1 MYKNGHG
8 PAWSNSLFEDNAEF
22 GYGMLLAQKQIR
34 ERLAMDAQ
42 QLLDSPV
49 ADKAQAWLD
58 TYEDAATNT
67 EPAQALI
74 AALQTAALE
83 GDAKA
88 AAADFLKDADYAAKK
103 YQFIFGGDGWAY
115 DIGFGGLDHVIASNE
130 NVNIVVFDTEVY
142 SNTGGQASKA
152 TQTGAVAKFAA
163 SGKVVKKKDLA
174 QIAMSYG
181 YVYVAQVAMGANA
194 NQCLKAF
201 QEAAAYDG
209 PSIIICYAPCINHG
223 IKMPFN
229 QAEQKKAVAAGYW
242 NLFRFNP
249 DLAKA
254 GKNPFT
260 LDSKA
265 PSADYVQFIE
275 GETRYSALKRSFP
288 GKAEQLFS
296 IAAENSIEKYN
307 KLAAL
312 VDFYAPK
319 GE

>member
-1 MYKNGHG
+1 MC
-8 PAWSNSLFEDNAEF
+8 
-22 GYGMLLAQKQIR
+22 
-34 ERLAMDAQ
+34 
-42 QLLDSPV
+42 PV
-49 ADKAQAWLD
+49 
-58 TYEDAATNT
+58 
-67 EPAQALI
+67 
-74 AALQTAALE
+74 
-83 GDAKA
+83 
-88 AAADFLKDADYAAKK
+88 
-103 YQFIFGGDGWAY
+103 
-115 DIGFGGLDHVIASNE
+115 
-130 NVNIVVFDTEVY
+130 TEVY

-152 TQTGAVAKFAA
+152 TPTGAVAKFAA

-209 PSIIICYAPCINHG
+209 PSLVICYAPCINHG

-242 NLFRFNP
+242 NLFRYNP
-249 DLAKA
+249 ALIAE
-254 GKNPFT
+254 GKNPFS

-265 PSADYVQFIE
+265 PSADYVEFIE

-288 GKAEQLFS
+288 GKAEKLFA

-307 KLAAL
+307 KLAKL
-312 VDFYAPK
+312 VDFYSPEK
-319 GE
+319 

>member
-1 MYKNGHG
+1 
-8 PAWSNSLFEDNAEF
+8 
-22 GYGMLLAQKQIR
+22 
-34 ERLAMDAQ
+34 
-42 QLLDSPV
+42 
-49 ADKAQAWLD
+49 
-58 TYEDAATNT
+58 
-67 EPAQALI
+67 
-74 AALQTAALE
+74 
-83 GDAKA
+83 
-88 AAADFLKDADYAAKK
+88 
-103 YQFIFGGDGWAY
+103 
-115 DIGFGGLDHVIASNE
+115 
-130 NVNIVVFDTEVY
+130 
-142 SNTGGQASKA
+142 
-152 TQTGAVAKFAA
+152 
-163 SGKVVKKKDLA
+163 
-174 QIAMSYG
+174 
-181 YVYVAQVAMGANA
+181 MGANA

-288 GKAEQLFS
+288 GKARRRLRTRNYSHPS
-296 IAAENSIEKYN
+296 IRRKKCSHRWWTWRH
-307 KLAAL
+307 
-312 VDFYAPK
+312 F
-319 GE
+319 